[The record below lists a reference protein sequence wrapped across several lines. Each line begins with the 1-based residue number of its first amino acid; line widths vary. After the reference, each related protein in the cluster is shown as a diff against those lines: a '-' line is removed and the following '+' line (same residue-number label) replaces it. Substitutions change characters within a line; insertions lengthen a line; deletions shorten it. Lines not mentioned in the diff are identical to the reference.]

1 MIAWNPLASVHT
13 VHSAEA
19 LLGAELNMSMTNV
32 HDLGPYRSYNEI
44 PCFSSIVLVT
54 LGLATALTCKHVPK
68 GVVRT
73 TRSHRCHREPL
84 LSLVNF
90 IGILFFEQS
99 GQLCVVYMI
108 KKAAD
113 GITK

>member
-13 VHSAEA
+13 VHRAEA
-19 LLGAELNMSMTNV
+19 LLGAELNMSMT
-32 HDLGPYRSYNEI
+32 RSW
-44 PCFSSIVLVT
+44 
-54 LGLATALTCKHVPK
+54 TALTEVTTKSRAFQALSQLLLDLPHPSHASICLE

-73 TRSHRCHREPL
+73 TRSHRCHRETL

-99 GQLCVVYMI
+99 GQLCVVCMI